1 MDLLKKLDFDDGCS
15 RYEVNKTDPSKHH
28 HHHLIC
34 TNCGKVIEFQ
44 DDFLEPLEEDIKK
57 KLGFTVSDPQVKF
70 FGLCKECQEAQ
81 Q

>member
-1 MDLLKKLDFDDGCS
+1 M
-15 RYEVNKTDPSKHH
+15 
-28 HHHLIC
+28 IC

-44 DDFLEPLEEDIKK
+44 DDFLEPLEADIKK
-57 KLGFTVSDPQVKF
+57 KLGFTVSDHQVKF